1 MAFQGVQFQIQTTPD
16 EAPWYKQVDPT
27 MTLDKLLKLT
37 EEFSRIYKT
46 HGESLNIKK
55 YAMRSSLR
63 ETSTPQNV
71 NQPQQQSPQQPSSQ
85 QHRQGQ
91 NQVAPSIAT
100 LPPPPVAP
108 QLNAAV
114 AVKGAEPTRR
124 IDLSDYKLRNNAA
137 QQQQQQPSSQN
148 SVVQAQ
154 RRNFMRP
161 DALSQTASKGLDLP
175 LPPIIANEKQLNQN
189 RQEQVTVKP
198 NEARVVQ
205 LSKSGALKQMTS
217 QKPVITNV
225 SKPLQSIRQATLI
238 SEQERHKKPKPD
250 DYDKD
255 LKHRRIEKAITEG
268 SHHRK
273 RPYENI
279 VAINQLDSG
288 STIEATPVMNV
299 TSTPKS
305 GTPKAVERHNY
316 NTTSRSREE
325 TASQSVKRDTNSTNN
340 SNRGRDESIPSRQRD
355 DVTALKRARQ
365 TAPLIALLPT
375 PPVSSTASVI
385 TNLQSSKYNS
395 STVQPNRSN
404 HIAEGTH
411 RANANTNWSVTSDY
425 YMGSSSSNASRFAQ
439 SSGSS
444 NHRHYSSSSAGR
456 TKSREPLL
464 STPDTGNSYYKRSRL
479 RPSSPT
485 TVTIS
490 NTYRQSQR
498 PPSPE
503 NRTGSSYSSFTR
515 RHCRGYIYKVASLQS
530 SPKYRREEWKRRNSW
545 RSRVLCSSYANTSLA
560 NASFIASFPMLS
572 LFYFLSL

>member
-63 ETSTPQNV
+63 ETSAPQNV
-71 NQPQQQSPQQPSSQ
+71 NQPQQQSPQQPPSQ

-137 QQQQQQPSSQN
+137 QQQQQPSSQN

-161 DALSQTASKGLDLP
+161 DVLSQTASKGLDLP

-189 RQEQVTVKP
+189 RQEQVIVKP

-205 LSKSGALKQMTS
+205 LSKSGALKQMIS

-225 SKPLQSIRQATLI
+225 SKPLQSVRQATLI

-255 LKHRRIEKAITEG
+255 LKHRRIEKTITEG

-288 STIEATPVMNV
+288 STIEATPATNV

-316 NTTSRSREE
+316 NSTSRSREE
-325 TASQSVKRDTNSTNN
+325 TASQLVKRDTNSTNN

-375 PPVSSTASVI
+375 PPVSSTASVM

-503 NRTGSSYSSFTR
+503 NRTGSSYST
-515 RHCRGYIYKVASLQS
+515 LPPPPLPPQN
-530 SPKYRREEWKRRNSW
+530 EELEDGE
-545 RSRVLCSSYANTSLA
+545 VL
-560 NASFIASFPMLS
+560 
-572 LFYFLSL
+572 

>member
-71 NQPQQQSPQQPSSQ
+71 NQPQLQSPQQPSSQ

-137 QQQQQQPSSQN
+137 QQQQQPSSSQN
-148 SVVQAQ
+148 SVVQTQ

-161 DALSQTASKGLDLP
+161 DVLPQTANKGLDLP
-175 LPPIIANEKQLNQN
+175 LPPIIANGKFVYVHFKIYFVNSSVLVYRDIERQLNQN
-189 RQEQVTVKP
+189 KLDQVIVKP
-198 NEARVVQ
+198 NEARVAQ

-225 SKPLQSIRQATLI
+225 SKPLQSIRQTTLT

-255 LKHRRIEKAITEG
+255 LKHRRIEKTITEG

-279 VAINQLDSG
+279 VASNQLDSG
-288 STIEATPVMNV
+288 STIEAIPVTNV

-305 GTPKAVERHNY
+305 GTPKAAERHNPVTPLNHMTCGGY
-316 NTTSRSREE
+316 NITSRSREE
-325 TASQSVKRDTNSTNN
+325 TTSQSFKRDNNSTNS

-375 PPVSSTASVI
+375 PPVSSAAS
-385 TNLQSSKYNS
+385 
-395 STVQPNRSN
+395 
-404 HIAEGTH
+404 
-411 RANANTNWSVTSDY
+411 
-425 YMGSSSSNASRFAQ
+425 
-439 SSGSS
+439 
-444 NHRHYSSSSAGR
+444 HYSSSSAGR

-479 RPSSPT
+479 RPSSPAT
-485 TVTIS
+485 ATIS

-503 NRTGSSYSSFTR
+503 NRAGSSYSSFTR
-515 RHCRGYIYKVASLQS
+515 RYCRGYIYKVTSLQS
-530 SPKYRREEWKRRNSW
+530 SSKHRREEWRRRNSW

-560 NASFIASFPMLS
+560 NASFITSSSIRMLS
-572 LFYFLSL
+572 ALPPPPLPPQNEELEDGEVL